1 MIAKDNN
8 QVSESGH
15 WYHRATGKPM
25 YQIVGKNGKVRNTNL
40 KDAKASGELVPS
52 VTTIIKCSSSPGLE
66 AWKLGQM
73 LMASLTLPRIDGES
87 LDDFA
92 VRIQHDS
99 KQTGIK
105 AAERGTAIHA
115 GIQAYYEGDLLEGYL
130 AHAKATESALNAHF
144 GTNEWLP
151 EVSFAKGGFGG
162 KCDLMVK
169 GNPQFNGIVVDIK
182 TKEFT
187 DPAKIVAYDE
197 HLMQLAAYRWG
208 LSIPSARCANAFVS
222 VQEPVQVKIVEW
234 SEVDL
239 ARGWAMFQN
248 LLSFWQL
255 KNNYK

>member
-1 MIAKDNN
+1 MIAKDNS
-8 QVSESGH
+8 QASESGH
-15 WYHRATGKPM
+15 WYHRETGKPM
-25 YQIVGKNGKVRNTNL
+25 YQTVGKNGKVRNTSL
-40 KDAKASGELVPS
+40 RDARANNDLVPS
-52 VTTIIKCSSSPGLE
+52 VTTIIKCASSPGLE

-99 KQTGIK
+99 KQTGVK

-115 GIQAYYEGDLLEGYL
+115 GIQAFYEGDLIDGYL
-130 AHAKATESALNAHF
+130 AHAKATEKALDDFF
-144 GTNEWLP
+144 GANLWLP
-151 EVSFAKGGFGG
+151 EVSFSKGGFGG

-169 GNPQFNGIVVDIK
+169 SNYLFNGIVVDVK

-187 DPAKIVAYDE
+187 DPDKIVAYDE

-208 LSIPSARCANAFVS
+208 LGIPSARCANAFVS
-222 VQEPVQVKIVEW
+222 VQEPVQVKVVEW
-234 SEVDL
+234 SESDL

-248 LLSFWQL
+248 LLAFWQL